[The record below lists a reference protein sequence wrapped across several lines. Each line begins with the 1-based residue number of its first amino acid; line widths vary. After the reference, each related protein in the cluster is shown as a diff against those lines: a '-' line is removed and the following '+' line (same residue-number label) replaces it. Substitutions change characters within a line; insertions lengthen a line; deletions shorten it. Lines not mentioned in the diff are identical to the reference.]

1 MCTLFVYI
9 ADVNLVRVLAPKQTF
24 FARAYRNR
32 NVFRRE
38 SIINIYIYIF
48 YILYINIYI
57 HVKGKRMEDN

>member
-1 MCTLFVYI
+1 M
-9 ADVNLVRVLAPKQTF
+9 NLVRVLAPKQTF

-38 SIINIYIYIF
+38 SIINIYIYIYIF

>member
-1 MCTLFVYI
+1 M
-9 ADVNLVRVLAPKQTF
+9 NLVRVLAPNQTF

-57 HVKGKRMEDN
+57 HVKGKRMGDN